1 MKAEINGLTEIYA
14 LIGYP
19 VEHTASC
26 LMHNAAFAALKM
38 NAKYVAFKVP
48 PKSLKYAIEAV
59 RALGIR
65 GINVTIPHK
74 EKCIRYLDY
83 VDPQAKAIGAV
94 NTVVNCN
101 GRLKG
106 YNSDADGFIDSLR
119 LDAKFEPKGKNI
131 FILGA
136 GGASRAAAFALADN
150 KAESITLVDIEDG
163 KAKKLKL
170 SLKPEFSK
178 CRISAIPFAGK
189 KRIEEAVMSSGLF
202 INATGVGLK
211 KTDPPVIEAKFL
223 HSKLLVC
230 DLIYNPPRTKLLKT
244 AELRGLKV
252 LNGEGLLLY
261 QGMRAF
267 KIWTG
272 INPSERI
279 MREALRQKQK

>member
-26 LMHNAAFAALKM
+26 LMHNAAFSALKM
-38 NAKYVAFKVP
+38 NAKYAAFKVP
-48 PKSLKYAIEAV
+48 PKNLRSAIEAV

-106 YNSDADGFIDSLR
+106 YNTDADGFIDSLR
-119 LDAKFEPKGKNI
+119 LDAKFEPQGKNI

-136 GGASRAAAFALADN
+136 GGASRAVGFALADN
-150 KAESITLVDIEDG
+150 GAESITLVDIKDS
-163 KAKKLKL
+163 KAKKLEL
-170 SLKPEFSK
+170 SLKPKFSK
-178 CRISAIPFAGK
+178 CRITAIPFAGK
-189 KRIEEAVMSSGLF
+189 KRIKEAVMSSELF
-202 INATGVGLK
+202 VNATGVGLK
-211 KTDPPVIEAKFL
+211 KTDPLVIEEKFL

-244 AELRGLKV
+244 AELRGLKA

-261 QGMRAF
+261 QGVRAF

-272 INPSERI
+272 INPPEKV
-279 MREALRQKQK
+279 MRNALRQK